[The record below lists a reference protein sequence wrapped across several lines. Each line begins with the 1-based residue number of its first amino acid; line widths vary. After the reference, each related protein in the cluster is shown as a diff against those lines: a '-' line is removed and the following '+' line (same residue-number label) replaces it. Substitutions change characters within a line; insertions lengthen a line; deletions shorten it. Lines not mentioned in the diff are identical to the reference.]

1 MSRLH
6 PKWYNPPIGML
17 RSSTSVLER
26 LRALIEAALAVP
38 GRRLPS
44 RAIIEEALQE
54 AGPGFDVD
62 DRGQM
67 PLFVHGPLANAVE
80 HHLGPEAAMKLVN
93 HFEQVDSNP
102 PTTSTPPLA
111 REALDEDVET
121 PLQAPS
127 SPYNYLVMEALE
139 LVAAPNKREG
149 LVLAALE
156 RADLTAIPS
165 ERTAFSQFV
174 TGPLAEVLQERLG
187 EEAAD
192 AVVQDLQS
200 TSGIHQRPV
209 IPDDL
214 DVAIAPPVGDLFDDL
229 DPLEAPLE
237 LETTHDGESGVRH
250 GSIKVVLADDDERLL
265 AVLERMLVT
274 EGFTVLTATN
284 GRDALSICLRDE
296 PDVLVADMHMPV
308 LNGRDVAQ
316 LLKRMRDDLAP
327 ATVLLTA
334 DPTVPRQLPNVAA
347 VLGKPIRSH
356 ELISAIERANERA
369 AEGAAG
375 TPRGGRRRKRQP
387 RS

>member
-1 MSRLH
+1 
-6 PKWYNPPIGML
+6 
-17 RSSTSVLER
+17 
-26 LRALIEAALAVP
+26 
-38 GRRLPS
+38 
-44 RAIIEEALQE
+44 
-54 AGPGFDVD
+54 
-62 DRGQM
+62 
-67 PLFVHGPLANAVE
+67 
-80 HHLGPEAAMKLVN
+80 
-93 HFEQVDSNP
+93 
-102 PTTSTPPLA
+102 
-111 REALDEDVET
+111 
-121 PLQAPS
+121 
-127 SPYNYLVMEALE
+127 
-139 LVAAPNKREG
+139 
-149 LVLAALE
+149 LAALE

-174 TGPLAEVLQERLG
+174 TGPLAEVLRERLG

-375 TPRGGRRRKRQP
+375 
-387 RS
+387 